1 MIEVTIYLEDASLAP
16 YTVSLPNVPNTINLD
31 VAKWGDSAYKA
42 IYGSDTEMSGENKLL
57 DGFFARQKKELV
69 KMTLTEFDEE
79 EFKYIMREEGREE
92 KAVESATNLLKIN
105 MLSPEQISQTIGLPL
120 EQVLEIQKG
129 IEVKA

>member
-1 MIEVTIYLEDASLAP
+1 
-16 YTVSLPNVPNTINLD
+16 
-31 VAKWGDSAYKA
+31 
-42 IYGSDTEMSGENKLL
+42 
-57 DGFFARQKKELV
+57 
-69 KMTLTEFDEE
+69 MTLTEFDEE
-79 EFKYIMREEGREE
+79 ECKDIMREEGREE

>member
-1 MIEVTIYLEDASLAP
+1 
-16 YTVSLPNVPNTINLD
+16 
-31 VAKWGDSAYKA
+31 
-42 IYGSDTEMSGENKLL
+42 
-57 DGFFARQKKELV
+57 
-69 KMTLTEFDEE
+69 MTLTEVDEE

>member
-1 MIEVTIYLEDASLAP
+1 
-16 YTVSLPNVPNTINLD
+16 
-31 VAKWGDSAYKA
+31 
-42 IYGSDTEMSGENKLL
+42 
-57 DGFFARQKKELV
+57 
-69 KMTLTEFDEE
+69 MTLTEFDEE